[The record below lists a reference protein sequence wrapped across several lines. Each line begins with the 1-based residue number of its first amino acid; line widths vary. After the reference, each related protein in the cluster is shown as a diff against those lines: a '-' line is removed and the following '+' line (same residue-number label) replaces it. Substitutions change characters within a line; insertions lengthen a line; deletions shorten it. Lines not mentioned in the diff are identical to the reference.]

1 MIKRLVILFTVILS
15 VNVQSQEAIQQWVYN
30 TLERAQLNVDKG
42 NLEAAEKI
50 YYDYATS
57 TYSSKSYDH
66 FVILRT
72 YGYFL
77 LQQDRNEEAL
87 KYLKLADQKRK
98 MPPMDVFNLKFILG
112 QIYYTEGQKEQAK
125 KSFLE
130 WIQIGED
137 NEFDLRP
144 EGYATLA
151 TIYAQDSDWDNALI
165 YITLAIDN
173 TAVFVENWAQLKFAI
188 HIQKKQYMIALEVA
202 QDLVRVKPKN
212 KAYIEQM
219 AGVYNIIKFEEE
231 SLASLEFKLQQDLL
245 KKSSEYINLANFY
258 LFKGLPIDSSK
269 VIKKGLALGVLDN
282 NIKNNEL
289 LSNAYIIAK
298 DFDNA
303 VKSLINVTKL
313 SNDAKYDYRIGQIYL
328 QNSDYKNAIKF
339 LKIARSKNWDGKPGS
354 LEMLI
359 GISYIE
365 LDDFANARMELAKAI
380 ALGKEDEAE
389 SWISYMDSTDSL
401 RAAAAAN

>member
-125 KSFLE
+125 KFL
-130 WIQIGED
+130 GELGNPYD
-137 NEFDLRP
+137 VSTKDTSGKQSVLFGIYGIP
-144 EGYATLA
+144 ES
-151 TIYAQDSDWDNALI
+151 ILI
-165 YITLAIDN
+165 DK
-173 TAVFVENWAQLKFAI
+173 QLI
-188 HIQKKQYMIALEVA
+188 
-202 QDLVRVKPKN
+202 
-212 KAYIEQM
+212 
-219 AGVYNIIKFEEE
+219 
-231 SLASLEFKLQQDLL
+231 
-245 KKSSEYINLANFY
+245 
-258 LFKGLPIDSSK
+258 
-269 VIKKGLALGVLDN
+269 VIKKFVGPLSVNDLN
-282 NIKNNEL
+282 YIKE
-289 LSNAYIIAK
+289 IIK
-298 DFDNA
+298 
-303 VKSLINVTKL
+303 
-313 SNDAKYDYRIGQIYL
+313 
-328 QNSDYKNAIKF
+328 
-339 LKIARSKNWDGKPGS
+339 
-354 LEMLI
+354 
-359 GISYIE
+359 
-365 LDDFANARMELAKAI
+365 
-380 ALGKEDEAE
+380 
-389 SWISYMDSTDSL
+389 
-401 RAAAAAN
+401 

>member
-1 MIKRLVILFTVILS
+1 MCIRDRVRSACARSESIFAIDMLGSSCCWIAIASCLTECPHSGYKAYTISKSLLPDTFTF
-15 VNVQSQEAIQQWVYN
+15 VNVKSSVTVNVPPDFFVDDLSFGFPFCFGLRVTRFVSSN
-30 TLERAQLNVDKG
+30 TKDSSVCNKSSSRSNNVSNVVHILVD
-42 NLEAAEKI
+42 N
-50 YYDYATS
+50 
-57 TYSSKSYDH
+57 SS
-66 FVILRT
+66 I
-72 YGYFL
+72 
-77 LQQDRNEEAL
+77 
-87 KYLKLADQKRK
+87 
-98 MPPMDVFNLKFILG
+98 
-112 QIYYTEGQKEQAK
+112 
-125 KSFLE
+125 
-130 WIQIGED
+130 
-137 NEFDLRP
+137 
-144 EGYATLA
+144 
-151 TIYAQDSDWDNALI
+151 
-165 YITLAIDN
+165 
-173 TAVFVENWAQLKFAI
+173 FVENWAQLKFAI
-188 HIQKKQYMIALEVA
+188 HTEKKQYMLALEVA
-202 QDLVRVKPKN
+202 QNLVRIKPKN

-245 KKSSEYINLANFY
+245 KKSSEYVNLANFY

-282 NIKNNEL
+282 NIKHNEL

-303 VKSLINVTKL
+303 VNSLINVTKL
-313 SNDAKYDYRIGQIYL
+313 SDDAKYDYRIGQIYL

-339 LKIARSKNWDGKPGS
+339 LKIARSKNWDGKAGS

-365 LDDFANARMELAKAI
+365 LDDFKNARIELAKAI

>member
-1 MIKRLVILFTVILS
+1 MIKSIILVFTLLFSLS
-15 VNVQSQEAIQQWVYN
+15 LSSQEAIQQWVYN
-30 TLERAQLNVDKG
+30 TLERAQLNVDNG
-42 NLEAAEKI
+42 NFEAAEKI

-57 TYSSKSYDH
+57 SYSSNSYDH
-66 FVILRT
+66 FVILRS
-72 YGYFL
+72 YAYFL
-77 LQQDRNEEAL
+77 LQQDRNDEAL
-87 KYLKLADQKRK
+87 KYLQLADQKRK
-98 MPPMDVFNLKFILG
+98 MPPLDVFNLKFILG
-112 QIYYTEGQKEQAK
+112 QVLYAEGQRQEAK
-125 KSFLE
+125 ASFLE
-130 WIQIGED
+130 WVEIGTD
-137 NEFDLRP
+137 NQFDLRP

-151 TIYAQDSDWDNALI
+151 TIYAQESNWDNALI
-165 YITLAIDN
+165 YITLAIEN
-173 TAVFVENWAQLKFAI
+173 SSIFVENWAQLKFAI
-188 HIQKKQYMIALEVA
+188 HIQKEQYMPALEIA
-202 QDLVRVKPKN
+202 QDLVRIKPKN

-219 AGVYNIIKFEEE
+219 AGVYNIIRFEEE
-231 SLASLEFKLQQDLL
+231 SLASLEFKLQQNLL
-245 KKSSEYINLANFY
+245 KKPSEYINLANFY
-258 LFKGLPIDSSK
+258 LYKGLPIDSSK
-269 VIKKGLALGVLDN
+269 VIKNGLLLGVLDN

-303 VKSLINVTKL
+303 VNSLINVTKL
-313 SNDAKYDYRIGQIYL
+313 SDDPKYDYRIGQIYL

-339 LKIARSKNWDGKPGS
+339 LKIARKKNWNGSKGS

-365 LDDFANARMELAKAI
+365 LDDFNNARIELAKAI

>member
-1 MIKRLVILFTVILS
+1 MIKRSIIFFTLILS
-15 VNVQSQEAIQQWVYN
+15 VTLHSQEAIQQWVYN

-112 QIYYTEGQKEQAK
+112 QIYYVEGQKEEAK

-151 TIYAQDSDWDNALI
+151 TIYAQDADWDNALI

-245 KKSSEYINLANFY
+245 KKSSEYVNLANFY

-282 NIKNNEL
+282 NIKHNDYP
-289 LSNAYIIAK
+289 LSFFKYK
-298 DFDNA
+298 DNYY
-303 VKSLINVTKL
+303 INVSTTIKSKHLLTNRETYLNLICINCKNKKEYKDKFKL
-313 SNDAKYDYRIGQIYL
+313 HIY
-328 QNSDYKNAIKF
+328 NNYNEIKQYF
-339 LKIARSKNWDGKPGS
+339 TQEETL
-354 LEMLI
+354 M
-359 GISYIE
+359 IE
-365 LDDFANARMELAKAI
+365 
-380 ALGKEDEAE
+380 
-389 SWISYMDSTDSL
+389 
-401 RAAAAAN
+401 